1 MLFVWSN
8 RNNYRTYG
16 KSLTNCL
23 QGEVLYISMYCG
35 FNFKE
40 IEKVLKK

>member
-1 MLFVWSN
+1 MLCEWSN

-23 QGEVLYISMYCG
+23 QGEVLNNFMYCG